1 MLVAVTMVRDE
12 EDVIGYTLS
21 HLLAEGVDHIIV
33 SDNRSTDCTP
43 RILQA
48 FEATNQ
54 VTVLQDEEV
63 GYYQSEK
70 MTRLA
75 HMAYG
80 MGADWVLPF
89 DADEL
94 WYSEEGTVAEVLAD
108 CDADVV
114 KATEHKHWPTTSDPD
129 QPNPFLAMPYK
140 EPTPNRL
147 AKVAFRAS
155 PTTMVH
161 MGNHDV
167 DSAGPTRIGDL
178 LQMRHFPYRSFPQ
191 FCRKV
196 KNGREAY
203 QATNLHGGYGTHW
216 RTMGA
221 MSPQELHDQWMS
233 WVDKPGLVLDPA
245 PVRG

>member
-21 HLLAEGVDHIIV
+21 HLLAEEVDHIIV
-33 SDNRSTDCTP
+33 ADNRSRDRTP
-43 RILQA
+43 DILNEFGA
-48 FEATNQ
+48 AGK
-54 VTVLQDEEV
+54 VTVLVDDEV
-63 GYYQSEK
+63 GYYQAEK

-75 HMAYG
+75 HMAWG

-94 WYSEEGTVAEVLAD
+94 WYSEEGTVGEVLKN
-108 CDADVV
+108 CDADVIQ
-114 KATEHKHWPTTSDPD
+114 ATEHKHWPTSNDHD
-129 QPNPFLAMPYK
+129 CPNPFLAMPFK
-140 EPTPNRL
+140 EATPNRL
-147 AKVAFRAS
+147 SKVAFKAG
-155 PTTMVH
+155 PNVELH

-167 DSAGPTRIGDL
+167 DQAGQNRIGDL
-178 LQMRHFPYRSFPQ
+178 LQMRHFSYRSFEQ

-203 QATNLHGGYGTHW
+203 EATNLHGGYGTHW

-221 MSPQELHDQWMS
+221 MTPSELHTRWLEWYDQ
-233 WVDKPGLVLDPA
+233 PGLVLDPA